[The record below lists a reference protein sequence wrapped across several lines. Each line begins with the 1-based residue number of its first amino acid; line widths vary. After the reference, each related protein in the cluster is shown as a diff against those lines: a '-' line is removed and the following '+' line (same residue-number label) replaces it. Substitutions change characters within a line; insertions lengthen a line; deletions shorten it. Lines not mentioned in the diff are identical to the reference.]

1 MPHMEFSSLFGVLR
15 SRLVGFG
22 PVALGLIVF
31 LVASAAVADSP
42 SPTMS
47 REAAVL
53 AAREG
58 RFDPAIAALAEQVRQ
73 APADRGLLYDYLAVL
88 SWAERDGEVARL
100 QEGLDMENAPLF
112 TVAAVAKSLRRL
124 GDWDGAEKMY
134 RLGMRRF
141 PEDVD
146 LQAGLVLTVTDAG
159 RPVEALRLAEEL
171 VKHHPQAPEALMAQ
185 AYAAEAAD
193 HLFIALRSYQQILSR
208 NLLHR
213 DARRQQILLLHK
225 LGAAH
230 WARELAQ
237 RYPGTLSEEEWRQVR
252 GSADALAVRWGSLP
266 PVSEANRF
274 ADSDRALAQL
284 AATMAAPECQ
294 GDAGRQCMLRART
307 DRLVALRDRYRMDQ
321 VVTEY
326 QVLRQEGV
334 NLPPYA
340 LEAVAD
346 ALLYQRQPEQARDLY
361 REIIRQDPEAY
372 EARLGLFF
380 ALIETEDFRSAQKL
394 VEEMAAAEPL
404 WLHAGGMTE
413 RRANWRRLET
423 ETFSA
428 LGHFFADDFA
438 EAERRLTAMTDE
450 APANP
455 DLLREL
461 GTVYLGRGW
470 PRRALEVFELGLALA
485 PEHRGLRTGHAE
497 ALLELRQFG
506 LAGKSITAL
515 LAEYPEDRQVQRLGK
530 LWQVR
535 NMHELR
541 LDVGYGDSSGDVE
554 GDQDWNVSG
563 MLFSRPFK
571 DRFRLFAGIGYS
583 WAGFPEGDGDWQRY
597 GVGLEY
603 ASQLL
608 EASTEVN
615 FNAGDA
621 GHPGLRIATLWHLN
635 DHWSVPAVAEIFSRD
650 TPLRAIRNGVRANA
664 FSLGVNYRAHESRAL
679 RLNGQVM
686 DFNDG
691 NFRASLG
698 LSGEQRLLTW
708 PKHKLTA
715 FGEVTASSNS
725 IDDAAYFNPDSDL
738 TLLGGLEH
746 LWRIYRRYER
756 SFHQRVRVSGGQYS
770 QEGYSGDYLLGFEY
784 AHLWEADYRFSLAYG
799 VGRDRRVYDG
809 DPEWRT
815 YGFLSLNW
823 RF

>member
-1 MPHMEFSSLFGVLR
+1 MPRMDLSSCFGVLLT
-15 SRLVGFG
+15 RLMGFG
-22 PVALGLIVF
+22 PVVPGLVV
-31 LVASAAVADSP
+31 LLLSSAAVADSTP
-42 SPTMS
+42 PTMS
-47 REAAVL
+47 RETAVL

-73 APADRGLLYDYLAVL
+73 TPADRGLLYDYLAVL
-88 SWAERDGEVARL
+88 SWAERDVEVARL
-100 QEGLDMENAPLF
+100 QEGLDMEAAPLF

-124 GDWDGAEKMY
+124 GDWDGAEKIY
-134 RLGMRRF
+134 RLGLRRF
-141 PEDVD
+141 PENLD

-159 RPVEALRLAEEL
+159 RPVEALRLAEDL
-171 VKHHPQAPEALMAQ
+171 VKCHPQASEALMAQ
-185 AYAAEAAD
+185 AYAGEAAD
-193 HLFIALRSYQQILSR
+193 HLFIALRSCQQVLSR
-208 NLLHR
+208 DMLHR

-252 GSADALAVRWGSLP
+252 GSADALAVRWGTLP
-266 PVSEANRF
+266 PASEAIRF

-294 GDAGRQCMLRART
+294 GDAGRSCMLRART
-307 DRLVALRDRYRMDQ
+307 DRLVALRDRYRMEE
-321 VVTEY
+321 VVAEY

-334 NLPPYA
+334 TLPPYA

-346 ALLYQRQPEQARDLY
+346 ALLYQREPEQARDLY

-380 ALIETEDFRSAQKL
+380 ALIETEDFRSAQEL
-394 VEEMAAAEPL
+394 VEGMAAAEPL
-404 WLHAGGMTE
+404 WLHAGGRTE
-413 RRANWRRLET
+413 RRGNWRKVET
-423 ETFSA
+423 ETFAA
-428 LGHFFADDFA
+428 LGYFFADDLA
-438 EAERRLTAMTDE
+438 EAERRLTGMTNE

-485 PEHRGLRTGHAE
+485 PAHRGLRTGHAE
-497 ALLELRQFG
+497 TLLELRQFG
-506 LAGKSITAL
+506 AAGNAISTL

-530 LWQVR
+530 MWRVR

-541 LDVGYGDSSGDVE
+541 LDVGYGDSSGNVE
-554 GDQDWNVSG
+554 GDQEWDVRG
-563 MLFSRPFK
+563 MLFSRPFY
-571 DRFRLFAGIGYS
+571 DRYRLFAGFGYS
-583 WAGFPEGDGDWQRY
+583 QAGFPEGDGDWQRY
-597 GVGLEY
+597 GIGLEY
-603 ASQLL
+603 ASQAL
-608 EASTEVN
+608 EASAEVN

-621 GHPGLRIATLWHLN
+621 SHPGLRIATLWHLD

-664 FSLGVNYRAHESRAL
+664 FSLGVNYRAHESRVL

-725 IDDAAYFNPDSDL
+725 LNDAAYFNPDSDL

-756 SFHQRVRVSGGQYS
+756 SFHQRIRVSGGHYS
-770 QEGYSGDYLLGFEY
+770 QEGFGGDYILGFEY
-784 AHLWEADYRFSLAYG
+784 AHLWEAHYRFNLSYG
-799 VGRDRRVYDG
+799 IGRDRRVYDG